1 MWKVK
6 RMNTARIVVP
16 AIESR
21 AGRPEPAGR
30 LVRARRTGAPP
41 LRRMADIRFTFGIPV
56 SMTAQT

>member
-16 AIESR
+16 AIASDS
-21 AGRPEPAGR
+21 GRPEPAMQP
-30 LVRARRTGAPP
+30 VRARQSGV
-41 LRRMADIRFTFGIPV
+41 RFAFGIPA